1 MSLRK
6 TLFVISL
13 LFSTLCLAAGYGIAR
28 HWTGMI
34 IAILLAPTWWLA
46 RKHPGSGLPFVCLS
60 SSVGL
65 AVIGRLTGSTA
76 LWMILGSATA
86 LAAWDLLFLD
96 SALGNTSPGAPT
108 RQYENQHLRAL
119 LLALGCALLAILVGR
134 FVTIQLPFVILL
146 LSLAFLLFSLDRV
159 WGSIKKRSI

>member
-6 TLFVISL
+6 AIFVISL

-34 IAILLAPTWWLA
+34 VAILLGPTWWLA

-60 SSVGL
+60 ISVGL
-65 AVIGRLTGSTA
+65 AVIGRLTGSPPS
-76 LWMILGSATA
+76 WMILGSATA

-108 RQYENQHLRAL
+108 RQYESQHLQAL
-119 LLALGCALLAILVGR
+119 LLALGSALLAILVGR
-134 FVTIQLPFVILL
+134 FITIQLPFVVLL
-146 LSLAFLLFSLDRV
+146 LSLAFLLFSLVRI
-159 WGSIKKRSI
+159 WRILKKQAL